1 MSEEKEKEIEK
12 EEEEEVKHYKMFYQN
27 DDLVILIR
35 TEAPKDGEE
44 E

>member
-1 MSEEKEKEIEK
+1 MSEEKED
-12 EEEEEVKHYKMFYQN
+12 EEVKHYRMFYQN

-35 TEAPKDGEE
+35 TEAPADGEE